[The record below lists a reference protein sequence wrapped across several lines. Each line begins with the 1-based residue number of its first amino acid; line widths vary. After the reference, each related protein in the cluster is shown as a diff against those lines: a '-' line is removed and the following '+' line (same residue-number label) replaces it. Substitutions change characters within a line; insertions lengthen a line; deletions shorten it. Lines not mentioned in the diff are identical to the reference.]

1 MNVTNSFPLAQ
12 DTQFSEITEPG
23 IEYQDKE
30 SYLIITSKSRD
41 TTLYPS
47 SSNFSV
53 ELNDEYR
60 NIKSIELIQAIIP
73 DKGAVTQEPYLL
85 LQINE
90 IDNVMDSPDDII
102 RKSFAFLCTNT
113 ATEPDHFI
121 SIDRSVHENTPK
133 IYSNLRASLSK
144 MTIRIV
150 DSNGNVFSF
159 GSPVDPKDK
168 LYQTTF
174 IFKIVTVEKKRLL
187 NKATF

>member
-1 MNVTNSFPLAQ
+1 MNISNTFPLSQ
-12 DTQFSEITEPG
+12 DTQFSELIEPG
-23 IEYQDKE
+23 IEYQEKE
-30 SYLIITSKSRD
+30 AYLIVTSKSRD
-41 TTLYPS
+41 ITLFPS

-60 NIKSIELIQAIIP
+60 NIRSIELIQAIIP
-73 DKGAVTQEPYLL
+73 DKGNVTQEPYLL

-90 IDNVMDSPDDII
+90 IDNVMDSPDDVI

-113 ATEPDHFI
+113 ATEPSYFI

-133 IYSNLRASLSK
+133 IYTNLKASLSK
-144 MTIRIV
+144 MTLRIV
-150 DSNGNVFSF
+150 DSTGNIFSF

-174 IFKIVTVEKKRLL
+174 IFKIVTVEKKRLS
-187 NKATF
+187 NKAAF